1 MEYTYYHVYFL
12 GLLRLKPATSV
23 LSGTAEYIYTVHLL
37 FYLIGKADVT
47 NPVARIGF
55 SRNTARMIEYLLLVA
70 RQFYICIC
78 IVLKIKQIEIP
89 EGVSN
94 VFK

>member
-1 MEYTYYHVYFL
+1 MEHSNRDTTMCSL
-12 GLLRLKPATSV
+12 IRKRSA
-23 LSGTAEYIYTVHLL
+23 AEYIYTVHLL

-78 IVLKIKQIEIP
+78 IVLKIKQIEMP